1 MSVPFIAYARRDKLS
16 ITGYWRGRGK
26 EEDSKVGK
34 TEETDR
40 REDDGWN
47 KDRRVSFRRGFGGGG
62 GRYWIIGHCPLAR
75 GERRG
80 SWLEY
85 ENNISFLALGMID
98 VYSTLFGGRSSLC
111 RVRFQDSDGI
121 VPRFLPRKLFND
133 DDVAR
138 HLSRYLARTRSQLFP
153 NFWISR
159 GIEVWN
165 IVWIYLSH
173 ESFFPF
179 LRLEQDEADFS
190 ISSLDGSFVWRKNRE
205 SWIFRFDL
213 QLVDKEENLNFDLEH
228 LLVFSIFSTR
238 KKIMGKNYEPCRIYE
253 SLLNGFQR
261 KTSERGRRESSLLF
275 VKSL

>member
-173 ESFFPF
+173 ESFFLSFPF
-179 LRLEQDEADFS
+179 
-190 ISSLDGSFVWRKNRE
+190 FVWNKTKPIFRYPLWMDLSFGGKIVNRE
-205 SWIFRFDL
+205 FFDSIYSSW
-213 QLVDKEENLNFDLEH
+213 
-228 LLVFSIFSTR
+228 TR
-238 KKIMGKNYEPCRIYE
+238 KRI
-253 SLLNGFQR
+253 
-261 KTSERGRRESSLLF
+261 
-275 VKSL
+275 

>member
-40 REDDGWN
+40 RDGDGWN

-179 LRLEQDEADFS
+179 LRLEQDLF
-190 ISSLDGSFVWRKNRE
+190 G
-205 SWIFRFDL
+205 WIFRLEEKSWIVNFSIRFRARGQGREFKFWFGTFARLFDL
-213 QLVDKEENLNFDLEH
+213 FHEEEN
-228 LLVFSIFSTR
+228 
-238 KKIMGKNYEPCRIYE
+238 
-253 SLLNGFQR
+253 NGEKLRTLSNLPVPFEWI
-261 KTSERGRRESSLLF
+261 SEEN
-275 VKSL
+275 